1 MKRDQVSLAIV
12 IIVGCAALAIRAQS
26 ETGAS
31 DRTDTARAQAT
42 LTLQTAPSNDTE
54 QVIPVGAAPRVRTCF
69 GFRGVPCGAVAADDP
84 RAAGL
89 KVLAELVGPGI
100 PRPLTIETVPGG
112 TFVLPALEVAG
123 EYSLEDIRLVRAST
137 GQAIAPASPPRAVLR
152 IRDRGAQARGTGMVA
167 SAADLPAGQTQGDI
181 IFTYDSQGRL
191 SEMALVTTP
200 APTATRTPTPTA
212 TWTAIPPT
220 ATFTGTPTRTFT
232 PIPPTATF
240 TQTPTKTFTPAGPTA
255 TFTPTPT
262 KTSTPIPPTPTRTS
276 TPIPPTPTPTRT
288 NTPVVRYSI
297 SGSVLNING
306 GGIVATVTAGVA
318 GTTSSGTGAYTIT
331 GLANGTYTVR
341 AVKTRYIF
349 FPPQT
354 SVTINGANVTGINFE
369 GEPNYLAPGVG
380 ELDIQRIPGRITQ
393 GAAAVPGFE
402 VATALRN
409 TATNET
415 GEHVIVA
422 LPPGEHTATGTKA
435 GYALALA
442 SKSVTVGRDHA
453 DQGSGASAPSL

>member
-1 MKRDQVSLAIV
+1 
-12 IIVGCAALAIRAQS
+12 
-26 ETGAS
+26 
-31 DRTDTARAQAT
+31 
-42 LTLQTAPSNDTE
+42 
-54 QVIPVGAAPRVRTCF
+54 
-69 GFRGVPCGAVAADDP
+69 
-84 RAAGL
+84 
-89 KVLAELVGPGI
+89 
-100 PRPLTIETVPGG
+100 
-112 TFVLPALEVAG
+112 
-123 EYSLEDIRLVRAST
+123 
-137 GQAIAPASPPRAVLR
+137 
-152 IRDRGAQARGTGMVA
+152 
-167 SAADLPAGQTQGDI
+167 
-181 IFTYDSQGRL
+181 
-191 SEMALVTTP
+191 
-200 APTATRTPTPTA
+200 
-212 TWTAIPPT
+212 
-220 ATFTGTPTRTFT
+220 
-232 PIPPTATF
+232 
-240 TQTPTKTFTPAGPTA
+240 
-255 TFTPTPT
+255 
-262 KTSTPIPPTPTRTS
+262 
-276 TPIPPTPTPTRT
+276 
-288 NTPVVRYSI
+288 
-297 SGSVLNING
+297 
-306 GGIVATVTAGVA
+306 VATVTAGVA

>member
-240 TQTPTKTFTPAGPTA
+240 TRTPTKTFTPAGPTA